1 MTRFHH
7 IGAAVLA
14 LTIGHSAQAQT
25 MTFSHWVPATH
36 QVHHGVELWAD
47 AVTRASSG
55 DLTVR
60 IFPAQQLGK
69 AQDHYDMIAS
79 GQVDAGWFVPG
90 YSAGRFPIVDAGELP
105 FMISD
110 AAIGARILHEWYAE
124 IAKQEM
130 SEIHFC
136 AFATHDPGRIHTAAP
151 ITSVEDMQGVK
162 MRPANATI
170 GNYLADLGA
179 VPVRLAAPEARQGV
193 ERGVVDGVTF
203 PWHTIINFGLA
214 DALTHHLDISLY
226 VPMAIYGLNPDFYAD
241 LSPENRAVIDAHCN
255 PDWSEK
261 LTADWADWEKE
272 GRPLLEAKGGHSFIE
287 LSGEALEPWRA
298 AAGGV
303 YDEWAENVTAKYPER
318 DAAALLSDLQ
328 SRLATA
334 GAGGS

>member
-1 MTRFHH
+1 MTLNAKLS
-7 IGAAVLA
+7 ITAVAMA
-14 LTIGHSAQAQT
+14 LSTTAHAET
-25 MTFSHWVPATH
+25 LTFSHWVPATH
-36 QVHHGVELWAD
+36 QVHNGVELWANAIKD
-47 AVTRASSG
+47 ASG
-55 DLTVR
+55 GALDVR

-110 AAIGARILHEWYAE
+110 APKGARALHEWYSE
-124 IAKQEM
+124 IAKEEM

-136 AFATHDPGRIHTAAP
+136 AFATHDPGRIHTAKP
-151 ITSVEDMQGVK
+151 ITEVGDMKGVK

-214 DALTHHLDISLY
+214 DSLKHHIDIPLY
-226 VPMAIYGLNPDFYAD
+226 VPMAIYGLNPDFYAGLSDD
-241 LSPENRAVIDAHCN
+241 LRAVVDDHCN
-255 PDWSEK
+255 PDWSEA
-261 LTADWADWEKE
+261 LTADWANWEQE
-272 GRPLLEAKGGHSFIE
+272 GRGLLDELGGHTFTEI
-287 LSGEALEPWRA
+287 SGEALAPWRA
-298 AAGGV
+298 AAQEV
-303 YDEWAENVTAKYPER
+303 YDEWVANVSARYPEK
-318 DAAALLSDLQ
+318 DAAALLENLQ
-328 SRLATA
+328 AKLGNAD
-334 GAGGS
+334 AGGF